1 MRKIVYVGM
10 TADLLHVGHIN
21 VLNKAAEYG
30 KVTVGLLSD
39 EAIRTYKKNL
49 IMGYDDR
56 KKIVE
61 NLKMVHSIVKQET
74 LDYSKNLRRLKPDF
88 VVHGDDWKK
97 GVQKETRQK
106 VIEVLKEW
114 DGRLIEVGYTEG
126 VSSSLI
132 KEKIKNGKT

>member
-97 GVQKETRQK
+97 GVQKEARQK